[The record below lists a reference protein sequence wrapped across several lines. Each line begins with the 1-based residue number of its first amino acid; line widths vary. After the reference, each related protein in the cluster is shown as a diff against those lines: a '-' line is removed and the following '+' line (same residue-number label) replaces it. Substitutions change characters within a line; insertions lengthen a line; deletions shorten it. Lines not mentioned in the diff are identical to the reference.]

1 MFIRPSLFAFVFAL
15 AAVGTAKADRLRPME
30 GRKIDLGAVSGVVY
44 YTLEGGG
51 FRVVATLAQGEGG
64 TPLRIEAV
72 LAPGQS
78 LRLSIP
84 HEGGVAAETVEIRC
98 RDDRL
103 LVQAVPVMN

>member
-1 MFIRPSLFAFVFAL
+1 MFIRPSLFAFIFAL
-15 AAVGTAKADRLRPME
+15 AAVGTAKADQLRPME
-30 GRKIDLGAVSGVVY
+30 GRQIDLGAVSGVVY

-51 FRVVATLAQGEGG
+51 FRVVATLAEGEG

-84 HEGGVAAETVEIRC
+84 HEQGTAPESVEIRC
-98 RDDRL
+98 RADRI
-103 LVQAVPVMN
+103 LVQAAPVTN